1 MPTVIRK
8 MKILLIKAYLFVCV
22 NYAIK
27 CVKVSFGEG
36 IVVNLPCC
44 SK

>member
-36 IVVNLPCC
+36 IVVNLPCS